1 MALNQYN
8 DVMTIDKLELTRKF
22 VDELNEEIG
31 LSTILIYPNERKKV
45 TLTSSKFGGL
55 PYWDNTQAYPTDKD
69 GNKLKL
75 LAQFNLDEISEY
87 CSNGVNLLPKNGLL
101 QFFLLSGN
109 DYLYGS
115 DIGDYTNNNCFRV
128 IYHSSIN
135 KSITIKDVLALSI
148 PVASVS
154 ANDYEPITGETG
166 LDFKVVK
173 KASPEYG
180 NFKKRFIEKASSY
193 GWVINDAGNCVSD
206 NLYSC
211 LEEDEVRF
219 ELMDYVDYEEN
230 CLLGYPTYTQLGDP
244 RFEEERYSKYDTQ
257 LFQMVSYNEGSRGFM
272 AMWGDMGIA
281 HFFINHEK
289 LLNRDFSD
297 IMYYWDCS

>member
-1 MALNQYN
+1 MA
-8 DVMTIDKLELTRKF
+8 IDKLELTRKIT
-22 VDELNEEIG
+22 DELNEEIG
-31 LSTILIYPNERKKV
+31 LSTILIYPNKRKKV

-55 PYWDNTQAYPTDKD
+55 PYWDNLQAYPTDKD

-87 CSNGVNLLPKNGLL
+87 CVNRIDLLPNKGIL

-115 DIGDYTNNNCFRV
+115 DLDDYTNNNCFRV

-135 KSITIKDVLALSI
+135 KSITCEDVLALGI
-148 PVASVS
+148 PTALVS
-154 ANDYEPITGETG
+154 ANDYEPITGEIG
-166 LDFKVVK
+166 LDFKVMR

-180 NFKKRFIEKASSY
+180 DFKKKFIEKAFSY
-193 GWVINDAGNCVSD
+193 DWVINDTGNCVSD
-206 NLYSC
+206 LYSC
-211 LEEDEVRF
+211 LEEDDVRT
-219 ELMDYVDYEEN
+219 ELCDYADNEEN

-244 RFEEERYSKYDTQ
+244 RFEEDRYSKYDTQ
-257 LFQMVSYNEGSRGFM
+257 LFQMVSYNEDSTDFM
-272 AMWGDMGIA
+272 AIWGDMGIA

-289 LLNRDFSD
+289 LLNKDFSD
-297 IMYYWDCS
+297 VMYYWDCS